1 MSVKSKQE
9 FIPVEV
15 TIPGRFTSALLKVEQ
30 AKKHI
35 DRLEREIIDFW
46 STSPYGIEVVG
57 DPKNA
62 TGAYRIKGDPA
73 PLPDSL
79 TLTAGDAA
87 HNLRSA
93 LDHFA
98 CASAATTTPN
108 TAFPV
113 WRAPRTP
120 TPDEWRGLVFGKLQS
135 APTSLINA
143 VIDLRIYKG
152 GTGQD
157 IWALD
162 ELDRVDKHRLLIPVT
177 GANTALVV
185 DFGEVMAAT
194 FPSLYTE
201 GRTPKL
207 PVALRP
213 VAWTP
218 VTAGVELFSVQT
230 SNGFNTDPKFIF
242 EVALAEPDALRGKP
256 VAEALRHLAC
266 ETESLL
272 QRLVPL
278 VPTVEGAP

>member
-1 MSVKSKQE
+1 MWVRSSRTKNLCPTEVA
-9 FIPVEV
+9 IPE
-15 TIPGRFTSALLKVEQ
+15 RFASAFLKVEQ

-46 STSPYGIEVVG
+46 STNPYAIEVVG

-62 TGAYRIKGDPA
+62 TGAYRIKGEPA
-73 PLPDSL
+73 PLPDGL

-98 CASAATTTPN
+98 CASVATVTTN
-108 TAFPV
+108 AAFPV

-120 TPDEWRGLVFGKLQS
+120 TPAEWRSLVLGKLQS
-135 APTSLINA
+135 APTSLIDA
-143 VIDLRIYKG
+143 VIDLRAYRG
-152 GTGQD
+152 GAGQD

-162 ELDRVDKHRLLIPVT
+162 ELDRVDKHQLLIAVA

-194 FPSLYTE
+194 FPDLYAD
-201 GRTPKL
+201 GQTPKL
-207 PVALRP
+207 PMALRP
-213 VAWTP
+213 GAWTP
-218 VTAGVELFSVQT
+218 VATGAELFRVQI
-230 SNGFNTDPKFIF
+230 SNGFKTDPKFIF
-242 EVALAEPDALRGKP
+242 EVALADPDALRGKP
-256 VAEALRHLAC
+256 VAEALRHLAS

-272 QRLVPL
+272 RRLAPL
-278 VPTVEGAP
+278 AQP